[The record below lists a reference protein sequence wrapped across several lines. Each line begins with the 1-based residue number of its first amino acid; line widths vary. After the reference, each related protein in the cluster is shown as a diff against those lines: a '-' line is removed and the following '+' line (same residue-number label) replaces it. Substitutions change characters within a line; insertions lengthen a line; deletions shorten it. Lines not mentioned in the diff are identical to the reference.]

1 MTISIAYE
9 WGEASSPES
18 LLCFSVNVY
27 GIWQINMTSLMLNNL
42 QQLVVFFISLSPSLS
57 VFALCCV
64 PSRLQI
70 YDLFAIAY
78 KVLDTV
84 T

>member
-1 MTISIAYE
+1 MTISIAYV
-9 WGEASSPES
+9 WGEASLEA
-18 LLCFSVNVY
+18 LLTPLPFSVNVY

-42 QQLVVFFISLSPSLS
+42 QQLVVFFISLSSS
-57 VFALCCV
+57 VFLCIC
-64 PSRLQI
+64 RLQI
-70 YDLFAIAY
+70 YDLFAIAN